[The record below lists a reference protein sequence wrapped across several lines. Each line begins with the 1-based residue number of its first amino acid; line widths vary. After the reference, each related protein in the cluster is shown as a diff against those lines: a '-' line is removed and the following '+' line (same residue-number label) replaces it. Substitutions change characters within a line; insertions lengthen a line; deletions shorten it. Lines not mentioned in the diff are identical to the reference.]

1 MGSGSRTLARP
12 ERRVS
17 EEPIMPLSGKGMLI
31 TLMDADPGEERDF
44 SQWYDKEHI
53 IERVSIPGFLEARR
67 YVAVAA
73 EPKYLNFYPTETLD
87 VLRSPD
93 YLKALQNPTAW
104 TRHHMPRFRNFTRAV
119 ARVTASRGQ
128 GRGGALAFSRIR
140 ASAADRT
147 ELRNAVTAE
156 LDAVLD
162 QVISAH
168 LLESDPELSKP
179 ADAAAPDVGSADW
192 YVVVEATDEPAVR
205 QLADQRFGSRAK
217 LPRAET
223 IAFGTYRL
231 LWDLAKAEL

>member
-1 MGSGSRTLARP
+1 
-12 ERRVS
+12 
-17 EEPIMPLSGKGMLI
+17 MPLSGKGMLI
-31 TLMDADPGEERDF
+31 TLMDADPSEERHF
-44 SQWYDKEHI
+44 NQWYDKEHI

-73 EPKYLNFYPTETLD
+73 EPKYLNFYTTETLD

-104 TRHHMPRFRNFTRAV
+104 TRHHMAKFRNFTRAV
-119 ARVTASRGQ
+119 ARVSLSRGQ

-140 ASAADRT
+140 PSGADKT

-162 QVISAH
+162 HVISAH

-179 ADAAAPDVGSADW
+179 ADAAAADISAGDW
-192 YVVVEATDEPAVR
+192 YVVVEGTDEPAVR
-205 QLADQRFGSRAK
+205 QLAEQRFGREAK
-217 LPRAET
+217 LQGAEV

-231 LWDLAKAEL
+231 LWDLAKAELNR

>member
-1 MGSGSRTLARP
+1 
-12 ERRVS
+12 
-17 EEPIMPLSGKGMLI
+17 MPLSGKGMLI
-31 TLMDADPGEERDF
+31 TLMDADPSEERDF
-44 SQWYDKEHI
+44 NQWYDKEHI

-73 EPKYLNFYPTETLD
+73 EPKYLNFYTTETLD

-104 TRHHMPRFRNFTRAV
+104 TRHHVSKFRNFTRAV
-119 ARVTASRGQ
+119 ARVSASRGQ

-140 ASAADRT
+140 PSGADKT

-162 QVISAH
+162 RMISAH

-179 ADAAAPDVGSADW
+179 ADAAAPDIGSGDW
-192 YVVVEATDEPAVR
+192 YVVVEGTDEPTVR
-205 QLADQRFGSRAK
+205 QLADQRFGRHAK